1 LSAHRAAL
9 PRGYAQQLEWQMKLT
24 LIALGATAGCLL
36 MAGTALAGP
45 CSAQIDQLTKQMAAT
60 DAGMG
65 PTGGVTGAD
74 TTEQMGA
81 NPVSPSGEPQVPTTP
96 ATGAMNDASQN
107 KATSPQDVQNQ
118 NTGKGTMADQAATT
132 AGGNQT
138 VSDSLARAKKFE
150 QAGDEA
156 ACMDEVNKAQDA
168 LPTQP

>member
-1 LSAHRAAL
+1 LSAHRAAVS
-9 PRGYAQQLEWQMKLT
+9 RGYAQILERQMKLT
-24 LIALGATAGCLL
+24 LIALGASAGCLL
-36 MAGTALAGP
+36 FAGAAMAGP

-65 PTGGVTGAD
+65 PTGGATGTD
-74 TTEQMGA
+74 TMAA
-81 NPVSPSGEPQVPTTP
+81 NPVSPSGQPQVPTTP

-118 NTGKGTMADQAATT
+118 NTGQGTAADQAGTM

-138 VSDSLARAKKFE
+138 ASGALERAKMFD

-156 ACMDEVNKAQDA
+156 ACMNEVNKAQGA